1 MSETKSNASI
11 LRELV
16 WLDIQKNPGCTL
28 LEIEKRLGKTS
39 LSSYVLALMQQDLIR
54 REGRLKM
61 CSNFLGSVKFYVYF
75 TATDTYSWKDRRGV
89 KKAES
94 PKQPKQPK
102 PRVQV
107 NGQLSAVPALT
118 PTGEADRLVKMILAL
133 PVAQALAIRRKL
145 NEVFV

>member
-1 MSETKSNASI
+1 MSEVKSNASI

-16 WLDIQKNPGCTL
+16 WLDIQKNPGSTL

-39 LSSYVLALMQQDLIR
+39 LSSYVLALLEQGLLR
-54 REGRLKM
+54 REGKLKM

-75 TATDTYSWKDRRGV
+75 TTTDTYSWKDRRGA
-89 KKAES
+89 KKGV
-94 PKQPKQPK
+94 QPKPQSK

-107 NGQLSAVPALT
+107 SGKLSTAPALT
-118 PTGEADRLVKMILAL
+118 PTGETDRLIKMILDL